1 MPVTGST
8 RMAMRWSWSS
18 ALAAVL
24 MAVLTQGCMH
34 STSRYY
40 VPTAGDTRLH
50 ESEMRGEADQLLGV
64 ECERLKGG
72 KTSVSG
78 EGTFVLD
85 VSATGSVQRVRVSRS
100 TGDAALDDIFGALSA
115 RLDMEPLVQK
125 AGSLRM
131 RASYFCEP
139 DKAITTIELS

>member
-1 MPVTGST
+1 
-8 RMAMRWSWSS
+8 MAMRWSWSRI
-18 ALAAVL
+18 LAAALV
-24 MAVLTQGCMH
+24 AWLTQGCMH
-34 STSRYY
+34 STAKYY
-40 VPTAGDTRLH
+40 VPTAGDSRLH
-50 ESEMRGEADQLLGV
+50 ESEMRGEADQLLRL

-85 VSATGSVQRVRVSRS
+85 VSATGSVQRVNVSRS

-139 DKAITTIELS
+139 DKAITTIELQ